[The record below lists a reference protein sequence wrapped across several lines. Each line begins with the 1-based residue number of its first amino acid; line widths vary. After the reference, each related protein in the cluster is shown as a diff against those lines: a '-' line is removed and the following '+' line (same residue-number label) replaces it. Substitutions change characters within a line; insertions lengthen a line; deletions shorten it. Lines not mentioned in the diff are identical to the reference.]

1 MLLQPDMPYTEFP
14 PDLRLQQFVE
24 CYWCVK
30 SATQL
35 NSFRPVFPDACSDI
49 IFNFSAPLLYEE
61 HGKISCN
68 QFQSFYVGIQ
78 TAPIFTKAGGPTD
91 LLGVRF
97 KNQGAWRFLR
107 RPLAEFSNRT
117 ASLKELDEGDLH
129 NLTEQLAF
137 LSVSERIKIIEL
149 RLLARLGNEPG
160 WDMADQFFS
169 SPSGSIQGFCRANNL
184 SERTLE
190 RRSRERIGVS
200 PKIYQRIVRFRKASG
215 KLSGF
220 DGSLMEFAW
229 DMGYYDH
236 AHLAKDFREFGHFLP
251 SSLMH

>member
-1 MLLQPDMPYTEFP
+1 MLLQPDMPYTEFR
-14 PDLRLQQFVE
+14 PDFRLQQFVE

-30 SATQL
+30 SVTQH

-68 QFQSFYVGIQ
+68 KLQSFYVGIQ
-78 TAPIFTKAGGPTD
+78 TAPIFTKAGGASD

-97 KNQGAWRFLR
+97 KNQGAWRFLG
-107 RPLAEFSNRT
+107 RPLAEFSNKT

-137 LSVSERIKIIEL
+137 LSVSERINLVEL
-149 RLLARLGNEPG
+149 RLLERLGNESQH
-160 WDMADQFFS
+160 DLVDQFFN
-169 SPSGSIQGFCRANNL
+169 SPSESIHAFCKANNL

-190 RRSRERIGVS
+190 RRSRERLGVS
-200 PKIYQRIVRFRKASG
+200 PKMYQRIIRFRRASA